1 MKRTYI
7 LILFLLFSLITGCG
21 KKENNAIET
30 KEGFVYLGKVAEVNE
45 NDNFVLSNG
54 QLLVNDN
61 NEVFEVS
68 FDKIYSNE
76 TNFKKI
82 VLPDY
87 TNSKIV
93 GFDKVSSIIKLFDE
107 AKQCWVYNK
116 QEIVKRPYIIEKGAP
131 CSRDYL
137 TYSYDDNYLQQIKNI
152 ELYNTSTAN
161 SKGDGLSLYLSD
173 DKLYSIVYM
182 RGRDY
187 KNESKIVDVS
197 AINGEKIIAIFLGGN
212 RIKEKFY
219 VKTNKSY
226 YKYVVENVK
235 LNKEECEKYADIECI
250 IEENPRLEKIDN
262 LSKHYNDISFILDDK
277 VVFKNGN
284 YYKFDN

>member
-1 MKRTYI
+1 M
-7 LILFLLFSLITGCG
+7 FSLITGCG

-30 KEGFVYLGKVAEVNE
+30 NESFVYLGKVAEVNE

-54 QLLVNDN
+54 QLLVNDS

-116 QEIVKRPYIIEKGAP
+116 QEIIKRSYIIEKGAP

-187 KNESKIVDVS
+187 KNESKLVDVS
-197 AINGEKIIAIFLGGN
+197 AINGEKVIAIFLGGN

-226 YKYVVENVK
+226 YKYVIENVK

-262 LSKHYNDISFILDDK
+262 LSKHYNEISFIIDEK
-277 VVFKNGN
+277 IVFKNGN